1 MTDRMSL
8 LAIGG
13 VAAAAF
19 LTWTTPTLAQEARPS
34 AELAGHALHQVAMT
48 TSDLA
53 RATVFYR
60 DVLGLP
66 FQFEANGMAFFDVA
80 GIRLMLAVDPSRTE
94 APPTSILYFDAP
106 DFAETHRRLVAT
118 GVALEGPVETVQRTA
133 AGELRIQQFRD
144 PDGNMLAIMGIGPS
158 E

>member
-60 DVLGLP
+60 DVMGLP

-80 GIRLMLAVDPSRTE
+80 GVRDAGRRSITDGGASDVDP
-94 APPTSILYFDAP
+94 LF
-106 DFAETHRRLVAT
+106 RRA
-118 GVALEGPVETVQRTA
+118 R
-133 AGELRIQQFRD
+133 FR
-144 PDGNMLAIMGIGPS
+144 
-158 E
+158 